1 MSGSGYRWRHAGR
14 ACIFGLIFA
23 LAQSGGSPLAAPAA
37 RVAAE
42 TALAEWMDGLV
53 GRTGA
58 EVARELG
65 PAGEKTHWVFEGKA
79 EILLKY
85 RTAQQ
90 AELNLYFYQGRVI
103 KASYQQMSK

>member
-1 MSGSGYRWRHAGR
+1 M
-14 ACIFGLIFA
+14 FGLFFA
-23 LAQSGGSPLAAPAA
+23 LGHPGGAPLAAPPA

-42 TALAEWMDGLV
+42 TALAEWMDGLA
-53 GRTGA
+53 GRTVA
-58 EVARELG
+58 EVVRELG

-85 RTAQQ
+85 RTAPQ

-103 KASYQQMSK
+103 KASYQQMWK